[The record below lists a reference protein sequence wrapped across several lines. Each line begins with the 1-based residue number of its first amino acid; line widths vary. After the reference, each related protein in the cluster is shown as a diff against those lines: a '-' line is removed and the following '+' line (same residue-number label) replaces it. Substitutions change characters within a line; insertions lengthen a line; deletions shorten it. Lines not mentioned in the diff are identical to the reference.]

1 LLTADNFPGGV
12 PGSYRAGGARLP
24 LGNFHGQAI
33 CSTREVLPL
42 DTMAN
47 DAAQQAGCVT
57 LALIGAGNRG
67 ADVYARYAL
76 QHPSEA
82 RVVAVADPDPG
93 RRERLAQA
101 HGIPAAHVFASWEEL
116 FARPRLADGVII
128 ATPDRMHV
136 EPALRALE
144 LGYDILL
151 EKPIAPTRA
160 ETLLLSKAAA
170 RHDGHITVAHVLRY
184 TPFFSTLKGLIDE
197 GRIGRLMTIDHIEN
211 IGYWHFAHSYVRGNW
226 RRADEASPMIL
237 AKACHDLDILRWL
250 AGAPCLRVASFGHLS
265 HFRAENRPQ
274 GAPDRCTDGCP
285 VEATCPF
292 NAVAFYVDGL
302 AEHAGW
308 PVSVITADLSREGRL
323 AALRTGPYGRCVY
336 ACDNDVADHQVAVLE
351 FANGVTATLTVTAFS
366 EENTR
371 TLKLM
376 GTGGEIVAHLESGEI
391 EVRPFGRP
399 GALVASEGRTAAI
412 GSRLPRET
420 IRVPAGAGHA
430 GGDEGLMRAFIDYAR
445 IRKAG
450 GRPQAMLTSLA
461 ESIESHLMAFAAE
474 ESRTRGTVVDVA
486 NQAAAPRLDAAGG
499 ELG

>member
-1 LLTADNFPGGV
+1 VDTTVPHEATPTA
-12 PGSYRAGGARLP
+12 
-24 LGNFHGQAI
+24 
-33 CSTREVLPL
+33 
-42 DTMAN
+42 
-47 DAAQQAGCVT
+47 AGCVT
-57 LALIGAGNRG
+57 LAVIGAGNRG

-76 QHPSEA
+76 DHPSEA
-82 RVVAVADPDPG
+82 RVVAVADPDPV
-93 RRERLAQA
+93 RREKLARD
-101 HGIPAAHVFASWEEL
+101 HGIPAGNVFASWEEL
-116 FARPRLADGVII
+116 FSRTRLADGVII

-136 EPALRALE
+136 EPALRALD

-160 ETLLLSKAAA
+160 ETLLLSEAAA
-170 RHDGHITVAHVLRY
+170 RRGGHITVAHVLRY
-184 TPFFSTLKGLIDE
+184 SPFFATLKRLVDE

-226 RRADEASPMIL
+226 RRADESSPMIL
-237 AKACHDLDILRWL
+237 AKACHDMDILRWL
-250 AGAPCLRVASFGHLS
+250 AGAPCLRVASFGRLS
-265 HFRAENRPQ
+265 HFRAENRPP

-302 AEHAGW
+302 AEHTGW
-308 PVSVITADLSREGRL
+308 PVSVITPDPSREGRL

-376 GTGGEIVAHLESGEI
+376 GTRGEIVARMETGEI
-391 EVRPFGRP
+391 EVQPFARP
-399 GALVASEGRTAAI
+399 GVVTKSEGRTGVI
-412 GSRLPRET
+412 GSRVPRET
-420 IRVPAGAGHA
+420 IKVATGGRHA
-430 GGDEGLMRAFIDYAR
+430 GGDEGLMRAFIDYVR
-445 IRKAG
+445 RRKAG
-450 GRPQAMLTSLA
+450 EQPEAMLTALA
-461 ESIESHLMAFAAE
+461 ESVESHLMAFAAE
-474 ESRTRGTVVDVA
+474 EARTRGTVVDVA
-486 NQAAAPRLDAAGG
+486 GQAAAPRLAAGS